1 MSSLHLFE
9 VHTKCDDFSGVSGA
23 SNQSYE
29 HKIRAYLLDNYDK
42 TVRPVLGNKSVEV
55 SFSMKI
61 SRLVKVVSK
70 KWRSGFRLMSCSLL
84 FCSSFHHC
92 ETLVS
97 SSLSYSSS

>member
-1 MSSLHLFE
+1 MIIMHYYYYFIIIILIIIIIIFDGDTFYWVNLSSLHPFE
-9 VHTKCDDFSGVSGA
+9 VYTKCDDFSGVSGA

-70 KWRSGFRLMSCSLL
+70 K
-84 FCSSFHHC
+84 
-92 ETLVS
+92 
-97 SSLSYSSS
+97 

>member
-1 MSSLHLFE
+1 MLILFIGSTCPPSIHLKFIQSSAS
-9 VHTKCDDFSGVSGA
+9 VITQCDDFSGVSGA

-70 KWRSGFRLMSCSLL
+70 K
-84 FCSSFHHC
+84 
-92 ETLVS
+92 
-97 SSLSYSSS
+97 

>member
-1 MSSLHLFE
+1 MVILFVGLTCPPGSIHLKFIQSATS
-9 VHTKCDDFSGVSGA
+9 VITKCDDFSGVSGA

-29 HKIRAYLLDNYDK
+29 HKIRAYLLEDYDK

-70 KWRSGFRLMSCSLL
+70 K
-84 FCSSFHHC
+84 
-92 ETLVS
+92 
-97 SSLSYSSS
+97 

>member
-1 MSSLHLFE
+1 MVILFIGATCPPSIHLKFIQSATS
-9 VHTKCDDFSGVSGA
+9 VTTKCDDFSGVSGA

-29 HKIRAYLLDNYDK
+29 HKIRAYLLDDYDK

-70 KWRSGFRLMSCSLL
+70 K
-84 FCSSFHHC
+84 
-92 ETLVS
+92 
-97 SSLSYSSS
+97 